1 MVATGSATPISGVV
15 VDARAT
21 SAILSYA
28 TADPVPTLVEYSV
41 EGAGTRIVE
50 DEALATT
57 HAVTLTGLS
66 PGTTVEYVIV
76 AGAATH
82 AGSFVTSTDATFFL
96 HNRGTPAVLSADEF
110 DTSGDVDGR
119 GYNGFGAAAATA
131 EAVTG
136 TSLLGVVDT
145 YPAESGALAL
155 APGAGSA
162 RLFVKFSVSG
172 PTVNGVGTTVA
183 RGSAAAATFRVSLLA
198 GETVLATGTG
208 DVLVTDPAERWIP
221 VDVALASAGGVV
233 PEGAL
238 AIRVVAERATAGFAF
253 GLEGDHASRVSFPT
267 LAGVPSFPIESRKTD
282 FTQGARVVV
291 AVIDSGINPYH
302 PQFRRDGAVLPLGDF
317 VDAGTGLQPRVI
329 DLSDAGDYRH
339 RVDVLDDA
347 AWDSIGKGELV
358 WFKDTNVMAISIR
371 GPEDN
376 EAQSTINNTAAE
388 VTDHRVRDV
397 NGHGTATA
405 STVLSNFPDALV
417 VMIQITTGGGLADA
431 TRWAASQPWIDVI
444 STSFGAQAN
453 VPSLSLTP
461 RYTRQAFDAGKVV
474 VNSAGNDPSPL
485 PTDHQDGPHWVIAAT
500 GSQVE
505 GQAKEVL
512 SANVYPDYVADY
524 TVSAA
529 VMDNVDDVYGDIGG
543 TSFSCP
549 TVAGTIAGI
558 VYKLREA
565 KGHEGGIV
573 ARELAPGVTNRDVR
587 AALNKTAIIP
597 AWDGYVAGIH
607 WNGDHMHAPGAEFAT
622 IQWGHVDQ
630 KVIGPATAAILANDY
645 AIPPEKAAVAAWKG
659 VTWQYR
665 VAYWT
670 AWDVFY

>member
-1 MVATGSATPISGVV
+1 MLATGAATPISGVV

-21 SAILSYA
+21 SATLSYA
-28 TADPVPTLVEYSV
+28 TADPVPTHVEYSV

-50 DEALATT
+50 NGTLATT
-57 HAVTLTGLS
+57 HAATLTGLS
-66 PGTTVEYVIV
+66 PGTTVEYLIV

-82 AGSFVTSTDATFFL
+82 AGSFVTGTDATFFL
-96 HNRGTPAVLSADEF
+96 HNRGTPAVLTADEF
-110 DTSGDVDGR
+110 DTAGDVDGR

-145 YPAESGALAL
+145 YAAKNGALTL
-155 APGAGSA
+155 APGPGSA

-208 DVLVTDPAERWIP
+208 DVLVTEPADRWVP
-221 VDVALASAGGVV
+221 VDVALASVGGVV
-233 PEGAL
+233 PEDGL

-253 GLEGDHASRVSFPT
+253 GLEGDHASRVSFAT

-282 FTQGARVVV
+282 YTQGARVVV

-317 VDAGTGLQPRVI
+317 VNAATGLQPRVI
-329 DLSDAGDYRH
+329 DLSDSGDYRH

-347 AWDSIGKGELV
+347 AWESIGKGELV

-376 EAQSTINNTAAE
+376 GAQSTINSTAAE
-388 VTDHRVRDV
+388 VTNHRVRDV

-431 TRWAASQPWIDVI
+431 TKWAAGQPWIDVI
-444 STSFGAQAN
+444 STSWGAQGN
-453 VPSLSLTP
+453 IPTLTQTP
-461 RYTRQAFDAGKVV
+461 RFTKQAYDAGKVV

-485 PTDHQDGPHWVIAAT
+485 PTDYQDGPHWVIAVT

-512 SANVYPDYVADY
+512 SANIYPDYAADY

-529 VMDNVDDVYGDIGG
+529 VMNNVDDVYGEIGG

-549 TVAGTIAGI
+549 TVAGTVAGI

-565 KGHEGGIV
+565 KGHAGGIV
-573 ARELAPGVTNRDVR
+573 ASELAPGVTNRDVR
-587 AALNKTAIIP
+587 AALNKTAIVP
-597 AWDGYVAGIH
+597 DWDGYVAGFH
-607 WNGDHMHAPGAEFAT
+607 WNGDHANVPGAEFTT

-645 AIPPEKAAVAAWKG
+645 AIPPEKGTVAAWKT

-665 VAYWT
+665 VAYWD
-670 AWDVFY
+670 ALF